1 MTRRRKATQ
10 LAAHATAA
18 ALEVAGHVCR
28 LEVERLGKTL
38 PGCVERQAAQGIVG
52 RYTLAEVS
60 LAKIATTHDRKP
72 CDTGDIG
79 RYVAWRQRGS
89 PFPAVVLRRRWQ
101 GMEKGRPWRVT
112 DGNHR
117 VRAAKCIGERKIL
130 AYVPL

>member
-1 MTRRRKATQ
+1 M
-10 LAAHATAA
+10 
-18 ALEVAGHVCR
+18 
-28 LEVERLGKTL
+28 